1 MTAVKEYKGVNI
13 YVTQDGVFYCDCIDN
28 SSDFKKAT
36 FKSEKLLSIERGI
49 DSYEGSKPEEKY
61 WYEIHEHIPII
72 KKKQL
77 AGVRGHLPLFKDR
90 TVVNSYSTFYHESI
104 ENNPY
109 FAQLVDLQNQVTE
122 LRNAAQELYKKE
134 SKLREEFSRI
144 LDNCK
149 IQKVNVMNYYKNKNK
164 VRNEECKE

>member
-36 FKSEKLLSIERGI
+36 FKSEKLLSIEKGI

-61 WYEIHEHIPII
+61 WYEIHPHVPVIN
-72 KKKQL
+72 KKEL
-77 AGVRGHLPLFKDR
+77 SGIVGHLPVFKDR

-104 ENNPY
+104 ENNPC
-109 FAQLVDLQNQVTE
+109 FAQLIDLQNQVKE
-122 LRNAAQELYKKE
+122 LRDAAQELYKKE
-134 SKLREEFSRI
+134 SRLREEFSRI
-144 LDNCK
+144 LDNSK
-149 IQKVNVMNYYKNKNK
+149 IHRFNVMNYYKNKNK
-164 VRNEECKE
+164 VRNEERK